1 MLRIITGIV
10 LLAALAGC
18 NGDIYLRDGVTNGD
32 HFSVTTSAIMDPDP
46 VTQSWIRYS
55 LSKSVC
61 QLGIDT
67 DNPARATSFDCEL
80 TARRQLAEAWTEK
93 TTLLPE
99 LEDRYLDDL
108 ARVADAG
115 YLEEYVTDSFGERDW
130 ALPAELDMDGYRN
143 WRRSDF
149 RSHRPETR
157 IVGYWSYRAQVGD

>member
-1 MLRIITGIV
+1 MTGML
-10 LLAALAGC
+10 LLAAMAGC

-32 HFSVTTSAIMDPDP
+32 QFSVTPSAIMDPDP

-115 YLEEYVTDSFGERDW
+115 YLEEYVADSFGERDW
-130 ALPAELDMDGYRN
+130 SLPDELDMDAYRN

-157 IVGYWSYRAQVGD
+157 IVGYWSYRASVGD